1 MPELW
6 LVRSKLYR
14 DRRLKDESY
23 GRLLGLMRVSDS
35 HANIHTLKRKINNF
49 RTSYRRELRKVL
61 ESDNNYVPSLWYFKE
76 LDFLYELETGELR
89 LAKAGATTQVAREQ
103 EQETKFLQDHET
115 ISQFQPVA
123 ESDETLGYMQH
134 DESEEPGDDLADE
147 FENDEVQHMGSDDD
161 DMFSEPFHTEED
173 ALRLEAVAEGEA
185 DPEPE
190 LEPEPEHDQDP
201 ETEAES
207 VRPKREHHK
216 VDDYQGNIKNSP
228 YANPSSSSHLRHNSE
243 SIATDKAGRRI
254 RIRRRRSSDDTDYG
268 ETARKRR
275 VEEIPDRDRDRD
287 RERERERDRERD
299 RDRSRESESENECEL
314 IGRRMA
320 THFRHMRPDQRLY
333 AERIISEVLVYG
345 RMNRLSF
352 EARFL
357 PGPK

>member
-1 MPELW
+1 MSQHSHTAIEYWTEFFRMYRSMPELW

-14 DRRLKDESY
+14 DRRLKDQSY

-76 LDFLYELETGELR
+76 LDFLYELETGELQ
-89 LAKAGATTQVAREQ
+89 LANAGATRQVAQ
-103 EQETKFLQDHET
+103 EQESKFLQDHET
-115 ISQFQPVA
+115 IAQFQPVT
-123 ESDETLGYMQH
+123 ESDETLGFMQ
-134 DESEEPGDDLADE
+134 PDDLTE
-147 FENDEVQHMGSDDD
+147 ESENDEVQQMGSEDD

-173 ALRLEAVAEGEA
+173 VLRLEAVGDGEA
-185 DPEPE
+185 EPEPE
-190 LEPEPEHDQDP
+190 LEPEHDQDP
-201 ETEAES
+201 ETEAE
-207 VRPKREHHK
+207 HK
-216 VDDYQGNIKNSP
+216 VDDYQGNIKNNP
-228 YANPSSSSHLRHNSE
+228 YANNPSS
-243 SIATDKAGRRI
+243 SIATDKTNRRI
-254 RIRRRRSSDDTDYG
+254 RIRRRRSSNDTDYG
-268 ETARKRR
+268 ETGRKRR

-287 RERERERDRERD
+287 RERERDRDRGRDRE
-299 RDRSRESESENECEL
+299 RESESENECEL